1 MTSANER
8 WTQRIM
14 AGLGARPVGHAEP
27 HNEDGPQIPM
37 QPPARI
43 HTPASS
49 PGVPDWWSTK
59 PRDLSELPDNRH
71 PAPTA
76 PAEPAPLQEVVK
88 ERDGGQEDEQPVQ
101 TAPAPGGPVEKVAI
115 GGPKRTAV
123 RKAGEKALG
132 DRRLRIVAFNGTAA
146 GLGWSLGLV
155 DLFAAYL
162 PVAEQAAVG
171 TFGLVLAAGAGWGAW
186 KFTGT
191 SAVRSV
197 FQDKTVL
204 VRPIVTAGAAEI
216 GRQLAPV
223 PVQYLNAYGQ
233 EWGLG
238 SSSAS
243 LLITAGGICGGL
255 WWFIDRRI
263 RHWHWTCRWLF
274 RVPLAS
280 ALLACLPYSSG
291 PVV

>member
-1 MTSANER
+1 MASAAER

-27 HNEDGPQIPM
+27 DDEDGPQIPM
-37 QPPARI
+37 QPPVRI
-43 HTPASS
+43 HTPAPS

-59 PRDLSELPDNRH
+59 PRDLSDLPDNRRPDL
-71 PAPTA
+71 PAPG
-76 PAEPAPLQEVVK
+76 EPAPLHAVEQDDDE
-88 ERDGGQEDEQPVQ
+88 EDEQPVQ
-101 TAPAPGGPVEKVAI
+101 TAPAPSGPVEKVAAD
-115 GGPKRTAV
+115 GPKRTAV

-132 DRRLRIVAFNGTAA
+132 DRRMRIVAFNGTAA

-171 TFGLVLAAGAGWGAW
+171 TFGLVLAAGGGWGAW

-191 SAVRSV
+191 DAVRGV
-197 FQDKTVL
+197 FKEKTPL

-223 PVQYLNAYGQ
+223 PVEYLNAYGQ

-238 SSSAS
+238 PSSAS
-243 LLITAGGICGGL
+243 LLLTAGGICGGL

-280 ALLACLPYSSG
+280 GLLACLPYSSG
-291 PVV
+291 PVA

>member
-1 MTSANER
+1 MTTAHER
-8 WTQRIM
+8 WTQRLM
-14 AGLGARPVGHAEP
+14 DGMGVRPVGHAAPGEA
-27 HNEDGPQIPM
+27 DGPQIPV
-37 QPPARI
+37 QPPVPIR
-43 HTPASS
+43 TPTPS
-49 PGVPDWWSTK
+49 PGMPNWWSTK
-59 PRDLSELPDNRH
+59 PRDLSELPDNRR
-71 PAPTA
+71 PEP
-76 PAEPAPLQEVVK
+76 PAPLQDVVK
-88 ERDGGQEDEQPVQ
+88 EQEDQEDEEPEQS
-101 TAPAPGGPVEKVAI
+101 APAPGRPVEKVATD
-115 GGPKRTAV
+115 GPKRTTV
-123 RKAGEKALG
+123 RKAGDKALG
-132 DRRLRIVAFNGTAA
+132 DRRMRIVAFNGTAA

-171 TFGLVLAAGAGWGAW
+171 TFGLLLAAGGGWGAW
-186 KFTGT
+186 KLTGT
-191 SAVRSV
+191 DAVRRV
-197 FQDKTVL
+197 FQEKTVL

-216 GRQLAPV
+216 GRRLAPI
-223 PVQYLNAYGQ
+223 PVEYLNAYGQ

-238 SSSAS
+238 PASVS

-291 PVV
+291 PVA